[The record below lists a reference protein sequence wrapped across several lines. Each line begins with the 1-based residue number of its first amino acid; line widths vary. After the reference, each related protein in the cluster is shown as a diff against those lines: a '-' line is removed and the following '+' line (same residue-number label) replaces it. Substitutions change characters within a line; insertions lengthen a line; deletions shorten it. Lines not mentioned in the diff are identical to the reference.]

1 VRHPLVFS
9 LNCVVTSFTALGLG
23 LLFHGVTDDL
33 PGVLNRCGVVFFLL
47 SFFMLTGLVSL
58 SLWQQ
63 ERLLYFHE
71 HSAGCYGPGACV
83 LAKALCEML
92 PLRVLPVFFFGAVA
106 YPLIGLKPT
115 AEAAG
120 WFALIVCLA
129 NANASALFN
138 CIGIA
143 CANSALGTLVAVVA
157 ALLSQLLCGFILNK
171 NSLSAASLMLTKLS
185 VLNYAFEALMINE
198 LEGVA
203 IVIKPKGI
211 DVAYPT
217 TGKVILDQIGID
229 EDNFSADVAS
239 LCVWLV
245 VCVCFSYALLK
256 WCVKETR

>member
-1 VRHPLVFS
+1 LRQTVRHPLVFS

-33 PGVLNRCGVVFFLL
+33 PGGFFRVFFLL

-83 LAKALCEML
+83 LAKML

-138 CIGIA
+138 CI
-143 CANSALGTLVAVVA
+143 
-157 ALLSQLLCGFILNK
+157 
-171 NSLSAASLMLTKLS
+171 
-185 VLNYAFEALMINE
+185 
-198 LEGVA
+198 
-203 IVIKPKGI
+203 
-211 DVAYPT
+211 
-217 TGKVILDQIGID
+217 
-229 EDNFSADVAS
+229 
-239 LCVWLV
+239 
-245 VCVCFSYALLK
+245 
-256 WCVKETR
+256 

>member
-1 VRHPLVFS
+1 
-9 LNCVVTSFTALGLG
+9 
-23 LLFHGVTDDL
+23 
-33 PGVLNRCGVVFFLL
+33 
-47 SFFMLTGLVSL
+47 
-58 SLWQQ
+58 
-63 ERLLYFHE
+63 
-71 HSAGCYGPGACV
+71 
-83 LAKALCEML
+83 
-92 PLRVLPVFFFGAVA
+92 
-106 YPLIGLKPT
+106 
-115 AEAAG
+115 
-120 WFALIVCLA
+120 
-129 NANASALFN
+129 
-138 CIGIA
+138 
-143 CANSALGTLVAVVA
+143 
-157 ALLSQLLCGFILNK
+157 LLCGFILNK

-185 VLNYAFEALMINE
+185 ALMINE